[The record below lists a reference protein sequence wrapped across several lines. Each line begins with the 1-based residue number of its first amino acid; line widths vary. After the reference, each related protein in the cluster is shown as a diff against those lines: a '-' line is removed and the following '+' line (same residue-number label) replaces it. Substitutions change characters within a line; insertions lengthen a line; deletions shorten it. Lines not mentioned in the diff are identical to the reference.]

1 MSTIEAPTSS
11 QASAAEEDELLTW
24 REEFPILE
32 SSSYL
37 ISNSLGAMPRAVRTA
52 LASYADTWATR
63 GVGAWEEEW
72 WLLPEKVGNA
82 IGGIIGAPAGTVST
96 HQNVTL
102 ASAVLASCF
111 DFASGRNRIVCSELN
126 FPSIV
131 HLYRGQERRGAQLH
145 LVASPDGFAVPTE
158 AMIAAIDERTALVP
172 ISHVIFRGS
181 YMQDVEAIVARAHEV
196 GAMVALDVYQS
207 AGVMP
212 IDVVGLDVDF
222 AVGGVLKWLCGGPGV
237 AYLYTR
243 ADRIAELEPALTGW
257 FARREPF
264 AFNPLDTTYRDD
276 AWRFLNGTTHIPS
289 LTAALP
295 GLDILGRLDLASV
308 RRKSVRQTELI
319 VDAANERGWCIN
331 SPALAERRGGHI
343 TVDLP
348 GADRVAQQLMQ
359 RRIMVDYRPGA
370 GIRMAPH
377 FYTTDAEIDA
387 AITAM
392 DELAR
397 K

>member
-1 MSTIEAPTSS
+1 MSSIEAPTSR
-11 QASAAEEDELLTW
+11 APAGEEEGLLSW
-24 REEFPILE
+24 REEVPILE

-37 ISNSLGAMPRAVRTA
+37 ISNSLGAMPRGVRAA
-52 LASYADTWATR
+52 LAGYADTWATR

-72 WLLPEKVGNA
+72 WLLPEEVGNA
-82 IGGIIGAPAGTVST
+82 IGSIIGAPPGTVST

-111 DFASGRNRIVCSELN
+111 DFSSERNRIVCSELN

-131 HLYRGQERRGAQLH
+131 QMYRGYERHGAQLH
-145 LVASPDGFAVPTE
+145 LVASPDGFEVPTA

-181 YMQDVEAIVARAHEV
+181 YLQDVEAIIARAREV
-196 GAMVALDVYQS
+196 GASVALDIYQS

-212 IDVVGLDVDF
+212 IDVTGLDVDF

-243 ADRIAELEPALTGW
+243 ADLMAELEPALTGW
-257 FARREPF
+257 CARREPF
-264 AFNPLDTTYRDD
+264 AFDPHDTTYRDD
-276 AWRFLNGTTHIPS
+276 ARRFLNGTTDIPS
-289 LTAALP
+289 LSAAVP
-295 GLDILGRLDLASV
+295 GLDIIGRLDLASV
-308 RRKSVRQTELI
+308 RRKSHRQTQLI
-319 VDAANERGWCIN
+319 IAAASERGWCVN
-331 SPALAERRGGHI
+331 SPLSTERRGGHV
-343 TVDLP
+343 TVNVPD
-348 GADRVAQQLMQ
+348 ADRVAQQLMQ

-377 FYTTDAEIDA
+377 FYTTDAEIEHALA
-387 AITAM
+387 AI
-392 DELAR
+392 DELTR
-397 K
+397 Q